1 MTKIIE
7 TQDMAKIII
16 AGRISSAMPDLEAE
30 VDTMQKTA
38 KNKAFQH
45 IRAGTLTGDEA
56 INLWHEMHSYDRL
69 LQRLRSRVN
78 MGASIADANEAAL
91 NPNKGE

>member
-16 AGRISSAMPDLEAE
+16 AGRISSAMPDLEEELE
-30 VDTMQKTA
+30 VMQKTT
-38 KNKAFQH
+38 KNKAFQL
-45 IRAGTLTGDEA
+45 IKKGALTGDEA
-56 INLWHEMHSYDRL
+56 VNLWHEMHSYDRL

-78 MGASIADANEAAL
+78 MGASIADAHEAAL
-91 NPNKGE
+91 NPSKGE